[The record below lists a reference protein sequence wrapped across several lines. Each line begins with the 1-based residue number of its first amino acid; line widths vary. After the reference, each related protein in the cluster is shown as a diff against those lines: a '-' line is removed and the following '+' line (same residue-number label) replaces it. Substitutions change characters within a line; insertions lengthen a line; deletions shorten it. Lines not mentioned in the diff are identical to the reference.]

1 MTPDGSTAK
10 TSDPDRYALVTQKAT
25 EVAAPRLPYRPRDPT
40 AYRPGIGLIGAGG
53 ITSFHLDAYKK
64 AGYRVLAIS
73 NPTLSKAAER
83 RDAFFPNAAISTDYE
98 AVLTCPGVEV
108 VDIATHPAPRVALI
122 EAAIDAG
129 KHVLSQKPF
138 VLDLDVGER
147 LCDQAAR
154 RGVKLAVNQNGRWAP
169 HLAYMREAVKAGQ
182 IGEVIGVHVAI
193 HWDHTWTQGTAFE
206 QMDDLIF
213 YDFAIHWFDFIASLI
228 GRRAT
233 NVYAHVAL
241 PWVRPFDRLCLPRR
255 L

>member
-1 MTPDGSTAK
+1 MTDAASPGAAIDQ
-10 TSDPDRYALVTQKAT
+10 DRYALVTEKAR
-25 EVAAPRLPYRPRDPT
+25 EAAAPDLPYRPRDPI

-53 ITSFHLDAYKK
+53 ITSFHLEAYKR

-83 RDAFFPNAAISTDYE
+83 RDAFFPGALISTDHN

-147 LCDQAAR
+147 LCDRAASR
-154 RGVKLAVNQNGRWAP
+154 RVRLAIN
-169 HLAYMREAVKAGQ
+169 
-182 IGEVIGVHVAI
+182 
-193 HWDHTWTQGTAFE
+193 
-206 QMDDLIF
+206 
-213 YDFAIHWFDFIASLI
+213 
-228 GRRAT
+228 
-233 NVYAHVAL
+233 
-241 PWVRPFDRLCLPRR
+241 
-255 L
+255 